1 MTRISRTAAVV
12 AAALLVGCGESSG
25 PSSPSPTPT
34 PSPPVS
40 EVQGVV
46 RGTSE
51 GVTTVWV
58 TAADPLPG
66 STVEGCGS
74 GASGCAGRIRMT
86 LRLVSPSGGPA
97 LGLVAYLHSDRMVA
111 CFAARVGSL
120 VLAPGGQDV
129 DVAFDPADTDEEC
142 PTPLDITHL
151 AVVVEGTNAV
161 YGRQVWA
168 VSYHLVR

>member
-1 MTRISRTAAVV
+1 MTRISKTAAVV
-12 AAALLVGCGESSG
+12 AAALLVACGESAG
-25 PSSPSPTPT
+25 PGSPSPTPT

-40 EVQGVV
+40 EVPGVV
-46 RGTSE
+46 RGASE
-51 GVTTVWV
+51 GVTTVWL

-66 STVEGCGS
+66 STVAGCGS

-111 CFAARVGSL
+111 CFAGRLGPFT
-120 VLAPGGQDV
+120 LAPGGQDM
-129 DVAFDPADTDEEC
+129 DVVFDPADTDEEC

-168 VSYHLVR
+168 ASYHLVR